1 MENQFLPKSKN
12 VRFDEEYGVG
22 GVFERYLTGVRGNL
36 YVDGIGGYTGNTGHD
51 MHDTGVH
58 PL

>member
-1 MENQFLPKSKN
+1 M
-12 VRFDEEYGVG
+12 G

-36 YVDGIGGYTGNTGHD
+36 YVEGIGGYTGATGGGG
-51 MHDTGVH
+51 MHNAGVH